1 MYDVIFKM
9 EDNHVGTSTHFDSL
23 EDALRYAKGISTETD
38 YYVYIYNKNK
48 LEYFCK
54 NGETEKNNS

>member
-9 EDNHVGTSTHFDSL
+9 EDSHVGTSTHFDSL

-38 YYVYIYNKNK
+38 YYVYIYNKNN

-54 NGETEKNNS
+54 NGEIEKNNS